1 MQEEFTDFPDIFW
14 VFNAAVRLNREHRNS
29 SLVET
34 PFLYDVMTVDQLQ
47 SLSHQN
53 GLVGEWPTCSG
64 LAHPVA
70 DFDQDLKN
78 ALSRLAIKKC
88 EFRVLVRIRVVPV
101 EARIVQGLERAVRAV
116 TDDDNKCRRVGE
128 PAARFFQE
136 VVQPGVVDLATDQFL
151 VGRVRVLGKTHQA
164 LDFLSDV
171 VFREHHNCDV
181 APSKKVNEAVA
192 QSSFAYSTD
201 TSKNKMKKNH
211 FIVLKLKKFLL
222 NIEFS

>member
-1 MQEEFTDFPDIFW
+1 MQEEFTDFSDIFW
-14 VFNAAVRLNREHRNS
+14 VLDTAVRLNREHRNS

-53 GLVGEWPTCSG
+53 GLVGERPTCSG

-101 EARIVQGLERAVRAV
+101 EARIVQGFEGAVRAV
-116 TDDDNKCRRVGE
+116 TDNDNKCRRIGE

-136 VVQPGVVDLATDQFL
+136 VVQPGVIDLATD
-151 VGRVRVLGKTHQA
+151 
-164 LDFLSDV
+164 
-171 VFREHHNCDV
+171 
-181 APSKKVNEAVA
+181 
-192 QSSFAYSTD
+192 
-201 TSKNKMKKNH
+201 
-211 FIVLKLKKFLL
+211 
-222 NIEFS
+222 

>member
-1 MQEEFTDFPDIFW
+1 
-14 VFNAAVRLNREHRNS
+14 
-29 SLVET
+29 
-34 PFLYDVMTVDQLQ
+34 MTVNQLQ

-53 GLVGEWPTCSG
+53 GLVGERPTCSG

-101 EARIVQGLERAVRAV
+101 EARIVQGLERAVRAI

-164 LDFLSDV
+164 LDFFPDV
-171 VFREHHNCDV
+171 IFREHNYSNV
-181 APSKKVNEAVA
+181 ASTEKVNEAVA
-192 QSSFAYSTD
+192 QSSFAYSAD

>member
-1 MQEEFTDFPDIFW
+1 MQEEFTDFSDIFW
-14 VFNAAVRLNREHRNS
+14 VLDTAVRLNREHRNS

-34 PFLYDVMTVDQLQ
+34 PFLYDVMTVNQLQ
-47 SLSHQN
+47 SLPHQN
-53 GLVGEWPTCSG
+53 SLVGEGSTRSG
-64 LAHPVA
+64 LTDPVT

-136 VVQPGVVDLATDQFL
+136 VVQPGVVDFATDQFL
-151 VGRVRVLGKTHQA
+151 VGRVRVLGKTHQT

-171 VFREHHNCDV
+171 VFREHNYSNITT
-181 APSKKVNEAVA
+181 SKKINEAVA
-192 QSSFAYSTD
+192 QSSLAYPADAT
-201 TSKNKMKKNH
+201 KNDM
-211 FIVLKLKKFLL
+211 
-222 NIEFS
+222 

>member
-1 MQEEFTDFPDIFW
+1 MQEEFTDFSDIFW
-14 VFNAAVRLNREHRNS
+14 VFDSAVRLNRENRNS

-34 PFLYDVMTVDQLQ
+34 PFVHDVVTVDQLQ

-53 GLVGEWPTCSG
+53 RLVGERTACSG

-70 DFDQDLKN
+70 DFYQNLKN
-78 ALSRLAIKKC
+78 ALARLAIQKC

-101 EARIVQGLERAVRAV
+101 EARISQGFEGTVRAV
-116 TDDDNKCRRVGE
+116 TDDDNKCRRIGE

-151 VGRVRVLGKTHQA
+151 LRRVGVLGKSHQA

-171 VFREHHNCDV
+171 VFREHNHSDIV
-181 APSKKVNEAVA
+181 STEKVNEAVA
-192 QSSFAYSTD
+192 QSCFAYTRNAA
-201 TSKNKMKKNH
+201 KNDVKKNH
-211 FIVLKLKKFLL
+211 LRIKFVPRK
-222 NIEFS
+222 II

>member
-34 PFLYDVMTVDQLQ
+34 PFLYDVMTVNQLQ
-47 SLSHQN
+47 ALSHQD
-53 GLVGEWPTCSG
+53 GLVGQRPTCSG
-64 LAHPVA
+64 LTHPVA

-101 EARIVQGLERAVRAV
+101 EARIVQGLERAVRAI

-151 VGRVRVLGKTHQA
+151 LGRVRVLGKTHQA
-164 LDFLSDV
+164 LDFFPDV
-171 VFREHHNCDV
+171 IFREHNYSNV
-181 APSKKVNEAVA
+181 ASTEKVNEAVA
-192 QSSFAYSTD
+192 QSSLAYSTD
-201 TSKNKMKKNH
+201 TSKNDMKKNH
-211 FIVLKLKKFLL
+211 FI
-222 NIEFS
+222 